1 MELVNELA
9 PTPSGLK
16 TRLTYAD
23 VIKGTIYID
32 LNDHQK

>member
-1 MELVNELA
+1 MELVKELA

-23 VIKGTIYID
+23 VIKGTIIA
-32 LNDHQK
+32 KT